1 MNFCKIKSIYQI
13 STITVIV
20 AVLVTTQACS
30 DNSLERISGDSN
42 NPALNFRL
50 DQEVGTSARE
60 LLTDEN
66 FTSII
71 VEVDWI
77 EDFKPS
83 QAGLDSLEVFL
94 EKRLHKPSGIDII
107 YDESIPSP
115 GLSEFEVEDIR
126 ELEAEYRDRKA
137 NNRTLVIYMLA
148 LNARSS
154 DANVLGVAYNNTSL
168 AVFQREILVNSGNI
182 LQPPQEIVEGAV
194 MRHEFG
200 HLMGLVNNGTPM
212 IGDQDGVE
220 DHHDE
225 ENGAHCTVEESLM
238 HFQIRTSNFG
248 ESMMK
253 ETIPKLEPLDIR
265 DLRANGG
272 K

>member
-1 MNFCKIKSIYQI
+1 MCTSNKRKAACFNALVLAGLL
-13 STITVIV
+13 ITL
-20 AVLVTTQACS
+20 ATCS
-30 DNSLERISGDSN
+30 DNNSGGVTGSSN
-42 NPALNFRL
+42 NPALNFRA
-50 DQEVGTSARE
+50 DQDVGSSARDF
-60 LLTDEN
+60 LSDADFNAL
-66 FTSII
+66 II
-71 VEVDWI
+71 EVDWV
-77 EDFKPS
+77 ENFKPS
-83 QAGLDSLEVFL
+83 RAGLDSLKVFL
-94 EKRLHKPSGIDII
+94 EERLHKPAGIEIM

-115 GLSEFEVEDIR
+115 GLEEYEVEDIR
-126 ELEAEYRDRKA
+126 NLEARYRDLEA
-137 NNRTLVIYMLA
+137 NNRTLAVYMVA
-148 LNARSS
+148 LDAASS
-154 DANVLGVAYNNTSL
+154 DANVLGVAYNNTSFAL
-168 AVFQREILVNSGNI
+168 FQRDVLIHSGKAF
-182 LQPPQEIVEGAV
+182 QPSQDIVEGAV

-248 ESMMK
+248 ETMMK
-253 ETIPKLEPLDIR
+253 ESIPKLEPLDIR